1 MMAESSTKQNEIDT
15 TKHCGSDHTPYKQIG
30 MPTSHASITAA
41 PCSIHVTHPIR
52 FDTSPSVSLIPHYPI
67 GTSHTVISNDKK
79 AILWKENNSQ
89 NTRQH
94 HAQNKNKPRVR
105 EAHPKPHPFSY
116 DVDPSTKQSF
126 RIPRKLTQIVIPECV
141 KESIADIY
149 DFLIKLTAMVKHTAY
164 AVEGSDRLILNYSLH
179 DPNTDEVLYLVAAK
193 GSNNVYVLDD
203 VLYTKHALCDIYEL
217 RQHELPRSWH
227 VENNMKR
234 AMNQINHDFNAT
246 VRDRMGYPCSVKW
259 NKLHVFHVMNN
270 KQRLTFSITKT
281 QFIECFQRSC
291 TTNKGCALIPIIM
304 FNNNSYRVEY
314 VQIVRIRDDIHI
326 GVSYIYNHSRNCFE
340 PTGIHLNKDKL
351 LRQHQ
356 LADPHHDC
364 HCLDDFQSIIDAL
377 YIGNAD
383 DNQNRGQIQSKNDA
397 LKAQIKDLQI
407 ENITLKQKCVENHSL
422 KMENV
427 MLKRLLL
434 EHMKMEPRPIPT
446 LTLPNV
452 VNWTPLTSTSNSI
465 ETSLSYITP
474 QSTPLVTPSSSFSGP
489 RSVSRGVPVPVFC
502 HNLNMGLT
510 TSDHTKPWPDTAMT
524 MTNTMT
530 SPVSTTTSSM
540 LAPRAPF
547 IPQEI
552 LMLQKGKGRGD
563 HDETTFDQEPL
574 ETKSNDCTCVNETDI
589 CKDNVDGRVEIHVSQ
604 TNPKKS
610 VHRKLLQS
618 LRYKVHAM
626 PSPCLDPGDEYDEMN
641 EWMFVCPTD
650 KDASRAKVTP
660 TQQNSNNNRDRDERD
675 KNGNNDRQYNRS
687 GGSNGSGSGFNGSD
701 KTNDDDDNKESK
713 DDTEDDH
720 DGHRN
725 EDDETDQFIYFLMHK
740 IDLCDDVELRDVL
753 SSFSDACMDKVLAGI
768 QTVYN
773 QKKRISKMR
782 QSMVDSMRI
791 KKQKKKK
798 KSKSGSWSKMQRN
811 MPLNMD
817 IQSLNPLQIKS
828 QYQLHKSFTS
838 DVIPTKVIGIPAIG
852 SDVDIGRIAYDY
864 IIKSVA

>member
-203 VLYTKHALCDIYEL
+203 VLFTKHALCDIYEL

-383 DNQNRGQIQSKNDA
+383 DNQNRGQIQSKNDS

-407 ENITLKQKCVENHSL
+407 ENSTLKQKCDENHSL

-427 MLKRLLL
+427 MLKRLVLNT
-434 EHMKMEPRPIPT
+434 PP
-446 LTLPNV
+446 TLPNV

-465 ETSLSYITP
+465 ETSPYSLSLTP
-474 QSTPLVTPSSSFSGP
+474 HATPSISLSVPRSVS
-489 RSVSRGVPVPVFC
+489 RSVSRGVQYTSFPNTSNTYTPPSRPFY

-524 MTNTMT
+524 IYMTNTMT
-530 SPVSTTTSSM
+530 SPVSNTTSAM
-540 LAPRAPF
+540 LAPPF

-574 ETKSNDCTCVNETDI
+574 EAKSND
-589 CKDNVDGRVEIHVSQ
+589 
-604 TNPKKS
+604 
-610 VHRKLLQS
+610 
-618 LRYKVHAM
+618 
-626 PSPCLDPGDEYDEMN
+626 
-641 EWMFVCPTD
+641 
-650 KDASRAKVTP
+650 
-660 TQQNSNNNRDRDERD
+660 NRDRDERD
-675 KNGNNDRQYNRS
+675 KNGNNDRPYNRS

-701 KTNDDDDNKESK
+701 KTNENEMMNVEDASV
-713 DDTEDDH
+713 DTDSIERDEDRRDSLS
-720 DGHRN
+720 
-725 EDDETDQFIYFLMHK
+725 EK
-740 IDLCDDVELRDVL
+740 I
-753 SSFSDACMDKVLAGI
+753 
-768 QTVYN
+768 
-773 QKKRISKMR
+773 
-782 QSMVDSMRI
+782 
-791 KKQKKKK
+791 
-798 KSKSGSWSKMQRN
+798 
-811 MPLNMD
+811 
-817 IQSLNPLQIKS
+817 
-828 QYQLHKSFTS
+828 
-838 DVIPTKVIGIPAIG
+838 
-852 SDVDIGRIAYDY
+852 
-864 IIKSVA
+864 

>member
-1 MMAESSTKQNEIDT
+1 ME
-15 TKHCGSDHTPYKQIG
+15 
-30 MPTSHASITAA
+30 
-41 PCSIHVTHPIR
+41 
-52 FDTSPSVSLIPHYPI
+52 
-67 GTSHTVISNDKK
+67 
-79 AILWKENNSQ
+79 
-89 NTRQH
+89 
-94 HAQNKNKPRVR
+94 
-105 EAHPKPHPFSY
+105 
-116 DVDPSTKQSF
+116 
-126 RIPRKLTQIVIPECV
+126 
-141 KESIADIY
+141 
-149 DFLIKLTAMVKHTAY
+149 
-164 AVEGSDRLILNYSLH
+164 
-179 DPNTDEVLYLVAAK
+179 TDM
-193 GSNNVYVLDD
+193 
-203 VLYTKHALCDIYEL
+203 L
-217 RQHELPRSWH
+217 R
-227 VENNMKR
+227 
-234 AMNQINHDFNAT
+234 
-246 VRDRMGYPCSVKW
+246 
-259 NKLHVFHVMNN
+259 
-270 KQRLTFSITKT
+270 
-281 QFIECFQRSC
+281 
-291 TTNKGCALIPIIM
+291 
-304 FNNNSYRVEY
+304 
-314 VQIVRIRDDIHI
+314 
-326 GVSYIYNHSRNCFE
+326 
-340 PTGIHLNKDKL
+340 
-351 LRQHQ
+351 
-356 LADPHHDC
+356 
-364 HCLDDFQSIIDAL
+364 
-377 YIGNAD
+377 
-383 DNQNRGQIQSKNDA
+383 
-397 LKAQIKDLQI
+397 
-407 ENITLKQKCVENHSL
+407 
-422 KMENV
+422 
-427 MLKRLLL
+427 RLLL
-434 EHMKMEPRPIPT
+434 EHMNSKMEPRPIPT

-465 ETSLSYITP
+465 ETSPYSLSLTP
-474 QSTPLVTPSSSFSGP
+474 HATPSISLSVPRSVS
-489 RSVSRGVPVPVFC
+489 RSVSRGVQYTSFPNTSNTYTPPSRPFY

-589 CKDNVDGRVEIHVSQ
+589 CKDNVDGRVQIHVSQ

-782 QSMVDSMRI
+782 QS
-791 KKQKKKK
+791 
-798 KSKSGSWSKMQRN
+798 
-811 MPLNMD
+811 
-817 IQSLNPLQIKS
+817 
-828 QYQLHKSFTS
+828 
-838 DVIPTKVIGIPAIG
+838 
-852 SDVDIGRIAYDY
+852 
-864 IIKSVA
+864 